1 MTAAGRGSAPFGV
14 AVTADSR
21 WAFVSLGASVGV
33 FRLAGAHARLIRRIG
48 VPEAWQTLGEVLTP
62 GDQYL
67 LVADDSGGAVVISV
81 TAAEHGG
88 KHPVVGTLASPG
100 GLKDGSIEVAVSP
113 DGRYAFASL
122 EDIGDIAVFSLALAR
137 RDGFGPDSYVGSI
150 PVQAAPVGM
159 AVSPDGRWL
168 YATSEGLAGTE
179 GDLQVISLA
188 RAAVD
193 PSGAVV
199 STVRAGCNPVRVIT
213 SASGSV
219 VWVTARA
226 SDAVLAFSAT
236 ALRASPARALLAS
249 VPVGEA
255 PVGLALVRD
264 GQRLVVADSDRFQTA
279 GGSASLAVLSVP
291 SILSARPALLG
302 YLPAG
307 GFPRDM
313 AAAPDGRALL
323 IANYRSGQLEA
334 VNVTDLP

>member
-1 MTAAGRGSAPFGV
+1 
-14 AVTADSR
+14 
-21 WAFVSLGASVGV
+21 
-33 FRLAGAHARLIRRIG
+33 
-48 VPEAWQTLGEVLTP
+48 
-62 GDQYL
+62 
-67 LVADDSGGAVVISV
+67 
-81 TAAEHGG
+81 
-88 KHPVVGTLASPG
+88 
-100 GLKDGSIEVAVSP
+100 
-113 DGRYAFASL
+113 
-122 EDIGDIAVFSLALAR
+122 
-137 RDGFGPDSYVGSI
+137 
-150 PVQAAPVGM
+150 M

-188 RAAVD
+188 RATVD

-226 SDAVLAFSAT
+226 SDAVLAFSAS
-236 ALRASPARALLAS
+236 ALRVSPARALLAS

-255 PVGLALVRD
+255 PVGLALVRN
-264 GQRLVVADSDRFQTA
+264 GQRLVVADSDRFRTA

-291 SILSARPALLG
+291 GVLAARRALLG

-313 AAAPDGRALL
+313 AAAADGRTLL
-323 IANYRSGQLEA
+323 IANYGTGELET
-334 VNVTDLP
+334 VKVTNLP